1 MEQDIDHNN
10 LGDLFKKQVLN
21 YQPEV
26 SEEEWNSL
34 EVKLKKI
41 NFLRFS
47 LTNFNIYYCFMILSC
62 FIFNSA
68 IFVDYFLLHRE
79 NPQVTSISVTP
90 STQSKSKIEDKS
102 LLKTGNNF
110 INLPDRKK
118 ADPAGNTILHDS
130 IINYPNNDFAE
141 KNIVHQDSGKI
152 NSEKNVNINFS
163 SYGNNRNNNVDSAAQ
178 RKVNLKKTLYIT
190 RQDTIVVYDTLSNKK
205 RRIKKIK

>member
-21 YQPEV
+21 YQSEV

-47 LTNFNIYYCFMILSC
+47 ITNFNIYYCLMILSC
-62 FIFNSA
+62 FIFNSS
-68 IFVDYFLLHRE
+68 IFVDYFLLHSKDS
-79 NPQVTSISVTP
+79 QVTSISAPP
-90 STQSKSKIEDKS
+90 STQPKSEIEDKS
-102 LLKTGNNF
+102 PLKAGNNF
-110 INLPDRKK
+110 INQPNRKK
-118 ADPAGNTILHDS
+118 RDFAENTILHDS
-130 IINYPNNDFAE
+130 IINNPNNDFAQ
-141 KNIVHQDSGKI
+141 KNVLHQDSGEI
-152 NSEKNVNINFS
+152 NSEKNLNANFS
-163 SYGNNRNNNVDSAAQ
+163 SYENNNADSVAQ
-178 RKVNLKKTLYIT
+178 RKVKLKKTLYII